1 MTLSTREGIKS
12 VACSLP
18 ANTLEYFASATF
30 YPKVRIPGATESD
43 VRVRIRRRIVQIQI
57 EEPGVRAI
65 VPIPAT
71 QDHTTQQLDFTP
83 S

>member
-12 VACSLP
+12 VAYSLP
-18 ANTLEYFASATF
+18 ANTLRYFASATF
-30 YPKVRIPGATESD
+30 YPKVRIPGATEPD

-57 EEPGVRAI
+57 EEPSVGTV
-65 VPIPAT
+65 VPIPTA
-71 QDHTTQQLDFTP
+71 QAPTQQLDFTP